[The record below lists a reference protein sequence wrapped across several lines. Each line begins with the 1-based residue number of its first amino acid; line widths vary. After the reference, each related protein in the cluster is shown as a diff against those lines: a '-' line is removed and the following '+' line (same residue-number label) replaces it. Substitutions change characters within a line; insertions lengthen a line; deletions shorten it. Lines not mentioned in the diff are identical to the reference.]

1 MKLLRV
7 HIISAKTCGGLLDG
21 LDLRLRSPY
30 NAYSMFE
37 PLCLIGP
44 NGAGKSQF
52 LQVITEIFQSVFYK
66 CISKEERIEG
76 NPDLQF
82 ELEYLIQPKQP
93 EDEQL
98 EDEQLPVRVRISR
111 KASDNNRNRLTLLI
125 ERRDEDSYEWIK
137 CQLDAIE
144 THTLL
149 PRKVVGYTSGDNETL
164 SLPFLL
170 SRSGYAK
177 DVTESALHEP
187 KPVPDTR
194 LMLIDYGTH
203 LEVLVAN
210 LLLGKDSQ
218 WKSLLEDA
226 NLKDLHS
233 FRCIVQLAH
242 SAAPKAPSR
251 RGSQTTRKGI
261 QLTQELEGYLDELK
275 RCATC
280 YMYDDKTE
288 TYTFDY
294 WINDQTREAFRLFW
308 SNTLDLYSSFHKFAM
323 LNDLV
328 LPKKTRDRFQK
339 DTKSRR
345 FASRLLEPQD
355 EDKVFR
361 FERVMFTSQSPGKEV
376 DYVSLSDG
384 EHQLGQILG
393 TFCMLS
399 FPNVLFLFDEPESHF
414 NPQWR
419 VKFISRILD
428 LPIEDEDG
436 NRRKSSKATE
446 QECLLTTHSPF
457 VPSDMHRDKV
467 FIFSKDEQGKIQV
480 QNPNIETFGTTFDT
494 IIEEC
499 FDVRPP
505 MSQVP
510 LDEIKDLM
518 QSDNPEQIK
527 AGMQQLGDSVE
538 KAFLADRLWQLT
550 NRDGA

>member
-7 HIISAKTCGGLLDG
+7 RIISAKTCGGLLDG
-21 LDLRLRSPY
+21 LNLQLRSPFSG
-30 NAYSMFE
+30 YSGFD

-52 LQVITEIFQSVFYK
+52 LQVLTEIFQSVFHR
-66 CISKEERIEG
+66 CIPDEERVEG
-76 NPDLQF
+76 NPDLLF
-82 ELEYLIQPKQP
+82 ELEYLIHP
-93 EDEQL
+93 

-111 KASDNNRNRLTLLI
+111 KASGKNRPSLVI
-125 ERRDEDSYEWIK
+125 ERRDEDEYDWIECDLK
-137 CQLDAIE
+137 APE
-144 THTLL
+144 TRTLL
-149 PRKVVGYTSGDNETL
+149 PQKIVGYTSGDNETL

-187 KPVPDTR
+187 KRVPDTR

-203 LEVLVAN
+203 LEVFVAN
-210 LLLGKDSQ
+210 LLLGDASQ
-218 WKSLLEDA
+218 WDFLLQDA
-226 NLKDLHS
+226 KLQNLHS
-233 FRCIVQLAH
+233 FRCVVQLAH
-242 SAAPKAPSR
+242 SAAPNNPN
-251 RGSQTTRKGI
+251 KGKPNNRPKEVL
-261 QLTQELEGYLDELK
+261 LTEELKTYLDQFK

-280 YMYDDKTE
+280 YSYDDKTK

-294 WINDQTREAFRLFW
+294 WINDHTREGFRVFW
-308 SNTLDLYSSFHKFAM
+308 ENTLDLYSSFHKFAM

-328 LPKKTRDRFQK
+328 LSKKTRDRFRK

-345 FASRLLEPQD
+345 FASRLPEPQD

-361 FERVMFTSQSPGKEV
+361 FERVMFTAQRTGKEV

-399 FPNVLFLFDEPESHF
+399 FPNVLFLLDEPESHF
-414 NPQWR
+414 NPLWR

-428 LPIEDEDG
+428 LPTTHGD
-436 NRRKSSKATE
+436 RRESAKATE

-467 FIFSKDEQGKIQV
+467 FIFSKDEEGKIQV
-480 QNPNIETFGTTFDT
+480 KNPNIETFGTTFDT

-499 FDVRPP
+499 FNVRPP

-510 LDEIKDLM
+510 HDEIKRLM
-518 QSDNPEQIK
+518 ESENPEEIR
-527 AGMQQLGDSVE
+527 AGMQHLGDSVE
-538 KAFLADRLWQLT
+538 KAFLVDRLLQLP
-550 NRDGA
+550 NRDEV